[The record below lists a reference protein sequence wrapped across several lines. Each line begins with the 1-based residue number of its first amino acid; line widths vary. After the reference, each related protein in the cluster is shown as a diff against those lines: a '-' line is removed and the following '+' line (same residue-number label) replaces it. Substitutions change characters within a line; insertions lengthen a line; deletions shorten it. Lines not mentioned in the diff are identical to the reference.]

1 MELFSYTASPWL
13 VLYSTGLF
21 HPSDCLI
28 LVWLYQWMYSPAR
41 SMTSSHVRS
50 SQCPEMHGPGSSYG
64 RRTPRP
70 RRCRGCTPSRS
81 WTGPGRA
88 GPSVPAIPAT
98 GNDNRGHCGP
108 RDARRAAA
116 WRRPGPGIVSR
127 RFRVRRRPGAQ
138 RRLDPP
144 IPVSAPRFAEHVRD
158 AAAQGPVL
166 IDPRSRVVVVVA
178 AGRDTAAR
186 RPSTSA
192 NTSASAGRPASSSP
206 CSTGAAG
213 RRPVRG
219 TGVHGQR
226 DAAGRQVPAV
236 RGAFHAQRS
245 VQGRPQA
252 YDAVPRPSIP
262 ENPTPTTRIPV
273 EPAKLAYRPWDI
285 VFGYLLHNQ
294 S

>member
-1 MELFSYTASPWL
+1 
-13 VLYSTGLF
+13 
-21 HPSDCLI
+21 
-28 LVWLYQWMYSPAR
+28 MYSPAR
-41 SMTSSHVRS
+41 PPASSHVRS
-50 SQCPEMHGPGSSYG
+50 SQCPEIHGLDFHATEEPLGRGVVRAAPLRAHGPDQAV
-64 RRTPRP
+64 PAHP
-70 RRCRGCTPSRS
+70 VQPSRPPVVAS
-81 WTGPGRA
+81 AVAVR
-88 GPSVPAIPAT
+88 
-98 GNDNRGHCGP
+98 P
-108 RDARRAAA
+108 RDARRHAA

-186 RPSTSA
+186 KPSTSA

-206 CSTGAAG
+206 CSTDAAG

-245 VQGRPQA
+245 VQGQPQA

-262 ENPTPTTRIPV
+262 ENPTPTTHPR
-273 EPAKLAYRPWDI
+273 RTC
-285 VFGYLLHNQ
+285 
-294 S
+294 